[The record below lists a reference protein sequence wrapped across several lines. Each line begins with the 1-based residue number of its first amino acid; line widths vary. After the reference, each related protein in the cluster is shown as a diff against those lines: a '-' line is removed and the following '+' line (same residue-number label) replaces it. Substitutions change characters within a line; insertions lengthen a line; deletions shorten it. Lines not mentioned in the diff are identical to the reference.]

1 MMEDDET
8 DDIGTTKE
16 IQFRFRRFRAPA
28 ERIYANRHVFRLKV
42 PPSPIQC
49 WLPSWTPQLVRSW
62 LERLLPEWFLPTSVI
77 LKERNPEKA
86 DNYENEIG
94 TYLHLRSLQGTHIP
108 RLFGEV
114 AVYPHAQRRY
124 QMSRRPIPAILL
136 ENVEGVPVHNLSTE
150 ELGDPRL
157 LEELQGIYNLLTEK
171 GVVHGDPR
179 LHNFLRVDNRI
190 VAIDFEFSYPLPSD
204 ITNKDELETLKIE
217 IEKRGRKAEEPESD
231 PCSGL
236 ILFINGSQVRE
247 GVGTDLWSSGTTT
260 HVERR
265 DDGGPVYPAGSA
277 T

>member
-1 MMEDDET
+1 
-8 DDIGTTKE
+8 
-16 IQFRFRRFRAPA
+16 
-28 ERIYANRHVFRLKV
+28 
-42 PPSPIQC
+42 
-49 WLPSWTPQLVRSW
+49 
-62 LERLLPEWFLPTSVI
+62 LPTSVI

-86 DNYENEIG
+86 DNYENEID

-114 AVYPHAQRRY
+114 AVSYTHAQRKY
-124 QMSRRPIPAILL
+124 QMSKRPTPAILL
-136 ENVEGVPVHNLSTE
+136 ENVEGVPLDHLSTE
-150 ELGDPRL
+150 ELGNPRL
-157 LEELQGIYNLLTEK
+157 LEELQGMYNLLTEE

-217 IEKRGRKAEEPESD
+217 IEKRGRKAEGAESD
-231 PCSGL
+231 PGSGL

-260 HVERR
+260 HDEQR
-265 DDGGPVYPAGSA
+265 DDEGPVYPAGSA